1 MYKLIVGLGNR
12 GLNFNF
18 TPHNVGFMLIDY
30 LLKEFRKY
38 VVIEE
43 NSDKFNLIYRC
54 RINDQWT
61 LLLKPQT
68 YMNLSGLALKN
79 VINKYDVRLSKIFII
94 HDDIN
99 LDVGKFEIK
108 QNGNDGGHNGI
119 KNIIDVLKT
128 RDFLKLKIGV
138 GHDCNIPLSRYV
150 LKKLNQKDIDLIH
163 SNFVLFK
170 RLIDIFLTT
179 NSLESLFM
187 KISNFKKNN

>member
-1 MYKLIVGLGNR
+1 MYKLIVGLGNP

-54 RINDQWT
+54 RINNQWT

-68 YMNLSGLALKN
+68 YMNLSGLALKK

-94 HDDIN
+94 HDEIN
-99 LDVGKFEIK
+99 LDVGKFKIK

-138 GHDCNIPLSRYV
+138 GRDRNIPLSQYV
-150 LKKLNQKDIDLIH
+150 LKKMNQKDIDLIH
-163 SNFVLFK
+163 LNFVLFK

-187 KISNFKKNN
+187 TISNFKKNN

>member
-1 MYKLIVGLGNR
+1 MYKLIVGLGNP

-54 RINDQWT
+54 RINNQWT

-68 YMNLSGLALKN
+68 YMNLSGLALKK

-94 HDDIN
+94 HDEIN
-99 LDVGKFEIK
+99 LDVGKFKIK

-138 GHDCNIPLSRYV
+138 GRDRNIPLSQYV
-150 LKKLNQKDIDLIH
+150 LKKMNQKDIDLIH
-163 SNFVLFK
+163 LNFVLF
-170 RLIDIFLTT
+170 
-179 NSLESLFM
+179 
-187 KISNFKKNN
+187 